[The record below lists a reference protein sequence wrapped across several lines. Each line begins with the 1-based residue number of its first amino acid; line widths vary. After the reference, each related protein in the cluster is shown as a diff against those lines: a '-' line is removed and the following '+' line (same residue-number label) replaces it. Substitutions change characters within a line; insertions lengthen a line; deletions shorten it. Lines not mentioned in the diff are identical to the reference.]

1 MLSTAAAVYQSPMA
15 KYAMPQYL
23 ALRVAY
29 TVFLHEAGNS
39 MIVYVVP
46 YFYYATENV
55 KYKEHLYRAPFRIYS
70 LDSL

>member
-1 MLSTAAAVYQSPMA
+1 MLSMAAAVYQSPMA

-23 ALRVAY
+23 ALRVVNV
-29 TVFLHEAGNS
+29 VFLHEAGNT

-55 KYKEHLYRAPFRIYS
+55 KYKKHLYRAPFRVYS
-70 LDSL
+70 LE

>member
-1 MLSTAAAVYQSPMA
+1 MLSMAAAVYQSPMA

-39 MIVYVVP
+39 MIVYVAP

-55 KYKEHLYRAPFRIYS
+55 KCKEHLYRAPFKIYS